1 MPETVAVKN
10 IGLRGVI
17 VADTAVS
24 FIDGQEGILIYRGLP
39 DRGVGRKFFFHGNR
53 LPAS

>member
-10 IGLRGVI
+10 IGLRGVV

-24 FIDGQEGILIYRGLP
+24 FIDGQEGILIYRGTGSRSWPKVLLSWKP
-39 DRGVGRKFFFHGNR
+39 LTCF
-53 LPAS
+53 